1 MNTITKAICKHFSRS
16 ELSCSDVERLN
27 YFLNDHTS
35 DKDNLS
41 DVIFTAL
48 RVMSKHFNDNS
59 LGFTDLDLIIEEL
72 NNLSQKPTL
81 YKLFLLDDDFSVVI
95 KDEAGSFIEAVWRYE
110 SLIQTLSELS
120 ESDQEDQIH
129 REYSLQFYSDD
140 RELVPEED
148 IPLNDNYFGLT
159 ASQMIEA
166 IESEY
171 DINI

>member
-16 ELSCSDVERLN
+16 ELSCSDVERLS
-27 YFLNDHTS
+27 YFLNEHTS

-59 LGFTDLDLIIEEL
+59 LGFTDLDLVIEEL

-110 SLIQTLSELS
+110 SLIQTLSDLS

-140 RELVPEED
+140 KELIPEED

-159 ASQMIEA
+159 AEQMIEA

-171 DINI
+171 DINF

>member
-16 ELSCSDVERLN
+16 ELSCSDVERLS
-27 YFLNDHTS
+27 YFLNEHTS

-59 LGFTDLDLIIEEL
+59 LGFTDLDLIIDEL

-95 KDEAGSFIEAVWRYE
+95 KVFSSV
-110 SLIQTLSELS
+110 LL
-120 ESDQEDQIH
+120 
-129 REYSLQFYSDD
+129 
-140 RELVPEED
+140 
-148 IPLNDNYFGLT
+148 
-159 ASQMIEA
+159 
-166 IESEY
+166 
-171 DINI
+171 